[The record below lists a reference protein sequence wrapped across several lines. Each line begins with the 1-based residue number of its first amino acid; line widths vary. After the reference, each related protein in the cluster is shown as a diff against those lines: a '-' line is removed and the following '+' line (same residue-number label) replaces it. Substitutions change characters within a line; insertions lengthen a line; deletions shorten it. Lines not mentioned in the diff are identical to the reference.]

1 MVEVFQAGGSIPFA
15 RFFLLLILS
24 VFVSSAPLLADS
36 TVTLNK
42 AIDALSNPR
51 LAGAAEEKLKTL
63 MKDEDA
69 TVRVRARVALA
80 GQWRLKGKTEAA
92 LPLVEPYSELKP
104 ENLVEPRVQGF
115 VEAARCQ
122 AALNQLVG
130 AYKLLDYGKEHAEG
144 IPAILVREALA
155 DMVEPI
161 PELDK
166 ALAYLKE
173 AETYGNGY
181 FQQKLIRSS
190 DTDPGKKEDA
200 KPGCE
205 RWPGLRTELQVRIA
219 ALERKLRIQRFGL
232 DYVLYAEAQE
242 SRKSIHFL
250 STDFTSLSHIYPA
263 SEKTRNVPCPG
274 ADYKKALETYN
285 EIIEKFPEGVFAE
298 VSKCYRNL
306 CLAKLGQ
313 VDEAIR
319 GLEAFCKENSKG
331 PYQGEGWKYLG
342 DLYLQDRWDVKKA
355 AECYQAAISWCRDM
369 RTRTEASKLYAVP
382 AKCQEP
388 AKPPE
393 KWQVM
398 TAWGDIEEVP
408 LPSGSIVNR
417 STASWY
423 LDKLEEDCEF
433 NLGYTLV
440 VTDKWDEAMRHFQ
453 QAGQLDP
460 LLTEA
465 ERKGY
470 FSTMWRLKAASERKT
485 LVGYAEENR
494 SLSPKD
500 RAIVYWADFLY
511 LRKGFD
517 RAFSLYSR
525 LYAAADSAR
534 DGETASR
541 AALGKVLA
549 LMQEKKQQEARQ
561 MAEDVL
567 KRWPKTASAPYLSF
581 LCGCTCGMKDFYAEA
596 RKCYQRTYTMY
607 PKSRFAEQARFY
619 EVFQG
624 MCPQTLDE
632 RRKLAEAFKRD
643 FPSAIQAIQ
652 SLEQS
657 IAYWEKVAED
667 EKKTK
672 GQGS

>member
-1 MVEVFQAGGSIPFA
+1 
-15 RFFLLLILS
+15 
-24 VFVSSAPLLADS
+24 
-36 TVTLNK
+36 LNK

-80 GQWRLKGKTEAA
+80 GQWRLRNKAEAA

-144 IPAILVREALA
+144 VPAILIRETLA

-173 AETYGNGY
+173 AESYGNEY
-181 FQQKLIRSS
+181 FQQKLIKTS
-190 DTDPGKKEDA
+190 DTDPGKKEDT

-219 ALERKLRIQRFGL
+219 TLERKIRIQRFGL

-306 CLAKLGQ
+306 CLAKLGH
-313 VDEAIR
+313 VDEAIQ

-342 DLYLQDRWDVKKA
+342 DLYLQDRWEVKKA
-355 AECYQAAISWCRDM
+355 GECYQSAITWCRDT
-369 RTRTEASKLYAVP
+369 RARTEASKLYAVP

-408 LPSGSIVNR
+408 VPSGSIVNR
-417 STASWY
+417 STAPWY
-423 LDKLEEDCEF
+423 VDKLEEDCEF
-433 NLGYTLV
+433 NLGYTCAV
-440 VTDKWDEAMRHFQ
+440 ENNWSEALEHFCW
-453 QAGQLDP
+453 AGMYDA

-465 ERKGY
+465 EERGY
-470 FSTMWRLKAASERKT
+470 YNTLRRLKGATEKKAF
-485 LVGYAEENR
+485 VGEIDENAG
-494 SLSPKD
+494 LQGQK
-500 RAIVYWADFLY
+500 RAIVMWADFLY
-511 LRKGFD
+511 LQKRFD
-517 RAFSLYSR
+517 RAFSLYR
-525 LYAAADSAR
+525 RVYDAAQTVR
-534 DGETASR
+534 DGELASR
-541 AALGKVLA
+541 AGLGMILVA
-549 LMQEKKQQEARQ
+549 EQRNDMETAKKLSHE
-561 MAEDVL
+561 VVS
-567 KRWPKTASAPYLSF
+567 RWPKTGSSPYVLM
-581 LCGCTCGMKDFYAEA
+581 LAGLACGPGAQCDYPDALKCFREVYTRYPDTRVAEW
-596 RKCYQRTYTMY
+596 
-607 PKSRFAEQARFY
+607 ARF
-619 EVFQG
+619 EEIFRG
-624 MCPQTLDE
+624 INSRNLE
-632 RRKLAEAFKRD
+632 RRRSWIEKFRKDYPRSKYIASLDDNLQLLEKLRKEHLAEVEPKG
-643 FPSAIQAIQ
+643 
-652 SLEQS
+652 EQP
-657 IAYWEKVAED
+657 V
-667 EKKTK
+667 
-672 GQGS
+672 QN